1 MSAYAN
7 SAGVSN
13 SVFMQ
18 NNNLKNSDMKTKDT
32 TIEDAYLA
40 GFEPSSD
47 DLSDK
52 DLYAEALEYLRNL
65 TIQ

>member
-1 MSAYAN
+1 M
-7 SAGVSN
+7 
-13 SVFMQ
+13 
-18 NNNLKNSDMKTKDT
+18 TKDT

-65 TIQ
+65 TIL